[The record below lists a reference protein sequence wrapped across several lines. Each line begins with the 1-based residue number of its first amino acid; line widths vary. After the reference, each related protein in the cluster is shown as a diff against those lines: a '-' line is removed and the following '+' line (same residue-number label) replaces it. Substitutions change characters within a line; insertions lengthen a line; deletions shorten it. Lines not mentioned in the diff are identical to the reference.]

1 MEVILLY
8 QPFYIGY
15 KLGTSEG
22 KIRQRQVLI
31 MTEELIIRP
40 YNISDK
46 EALLRILKLN
56 TPKYFSPE
64 EEVDL
69 VYYLQNEIE

>member
-46 EALLRILKLN
+46 EALLRILKL
-56 TPKYFSPE
+56 
-64 EEVDL
+64 
-69 VYYLQNEIE
+69 